1 MVQQQQAMVQ
11 QLFAQQQLM
20 MQQLMAQQQ
29 LMRQEFVEQ
38 PTMQSPVAQQGM
50 AQGISPLVG
59 QQLTLAMQSPQGQS
73 QFDSSNMAHLID
85 GHVQSAVHNLLL
97 LQPGLG
103 DSMGSPFPAAMQSQ
117 TMHGSSR
124 LPYFGSPNAAV
135 RRRQQRAQTPNYYAP
150 FGTNNPVEYYFN

>member
-1 MVQQQQAMVQ
+1 
-11 QLFAQQQLM
+11 M

-73 QFDSSNMAHLID
+73 QFDSSNMAQLIE
-85 GHVQSAVHNLLL
+85 GSVQSAMHNMML

-103 DSMGSPFPAAMQSQ
+103 GSMGSPFPAAMQPQ
-117 TMHGSSR
+117 IMHGGSR
-124 LPYFGSPNAAV
+124 LPYFGSPNIGV
-135 RRRQQRAQTPNYYAP
+135 RRRQVHAQTPNYYAS
-150 FGTNNPVEYYFN
+150 FGTDNLGEYSFN